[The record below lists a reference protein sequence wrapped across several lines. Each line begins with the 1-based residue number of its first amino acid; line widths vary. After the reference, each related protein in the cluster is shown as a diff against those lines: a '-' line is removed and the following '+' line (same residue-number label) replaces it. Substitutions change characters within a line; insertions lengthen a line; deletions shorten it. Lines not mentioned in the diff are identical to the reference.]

1 MKGTF
6 ITLEGIDG
14 CGKST
19 QALRLVEALQQ
30 SDAEVL
36 LLREPG
42 GTEISEKIRALLLDP
57 ANAEMTSECELLL
70 YEASRAQL
78 VREVILPAL
87 ERGATVVC
95 DRFYDSTYAYQSCAR
110 GIDVDLVTTAN
121 ALGSCGLV
129 PDRTIVFDLSTEESY
144 ERATR
149 HGTDRME
156 AEGIAFQ
163 ERVRQGYLA
172 LAAAEPERVR
182 VVHGSGEKGEVYA
195 RMVAEL
201 LDVLPELA
209 DAPIPV
215 PVSSH
220 GPASEVAHA

>member
-57 ANAEMTSECELLL
+57 ANAKMTSECELLL

-95 DRFYDSTYAYQSCAR
+95 DRFYDSTYGYQYGGR
-110 GIDVDLVTTAN
+110 GLPEELIDTCN
-121 ALGSCGLV
+121 RLGSCGLV
-129 PDRTIVFDLSTEESY
+129 PDVTMVFDLDPAEALA
-144 ERATR
+144 RATR
-149 HGTDRME
+149 GGADRL
-156 AEGIAFQ
+156 EGEGLAFQ
-163 ERVRQGYLA
+163 ERIRAAYLR
-172 LAAAEPERVR
+172 LAEREPRRVQVIDATGTPDEVFVR
-182 VVHGSGEKGEVYA
+182 VATVLSG
-195 RMVAEL
+195 VAGTAFTFEAGGL
-201 LDVLPELA
+201 GA
-209 DAPIPV
+209 
-215 PVSSH
+215 
-220 GPASEVAHA
+220 